1 MDVTTERSVIVY
13 TREDCHLCK
22 DTITTIRSVAESVE
36 PPIKIALVDVDQ
48 NETLRTEYGDR
59 VPYVV
64 IDGRPAFKYR
74 VDEHKLRQK
83 LEEYV

>member
-48 NETLRTEYGDR
+48 NETLRAEYGDR

-64 IDGRPAFKYR
+64 IDGRPVFKYR
-74 VDEHKLRQK
+74 VDERELRQK
-83 LEEYV
+83 LD

>member
-1 MDVTTERSVIVY
+1 MDVTTERTVIVY

-22 DTITTIRSVAESVE
+22 DAITTIRSVAESVE
-36 PPIKIALVDVDQ
+36 PPVEIAVVDVDQ
-48 NETLRTEYGDR
+48 NEILRTEYGDR

-83 LEEYV
+83 LE

>member
-1 MDVTTERSVIVY
+1 MDVTTERTVIVY

-83 LEEYV
+83 LE